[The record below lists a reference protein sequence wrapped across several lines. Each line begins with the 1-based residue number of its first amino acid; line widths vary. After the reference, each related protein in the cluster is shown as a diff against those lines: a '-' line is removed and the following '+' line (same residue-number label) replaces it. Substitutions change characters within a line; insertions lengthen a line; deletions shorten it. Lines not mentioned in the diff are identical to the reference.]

1 MGIWNITAGNITLS
15 TSYFTVGFHS
25 FPARKLLEGTSHDI
39 SWTLPGNQHTAQNR
53 AELQMLEMK
62 TILCLGF
69 ALKQSSSRWE
79 MKTRQKWNRI
89 DHTLE
94 TVEAG

>member
-1 MGIWNITAGNITLS
+1 MGIWNITAGNTTLY
-15 TSYFTVGFHS
+15 TSYFIVGFHS

-62 TILCLGF
+62 TILCGICF
-69 ALKQSSSRWE
+69 ETVQFVVGDENKAE
-79 MKTRQKWNRI
+79 MKQNQPHVKI
-89 DHTLE
+89 
-94 TVEAG
+94 VEAG